1 MSFWSEL
8 AKGIAADL
16 ATDYVN
22 KRGADGAIEDI
33 GNLAKG
39 VKNFFSDDSSS
50 NEEGNAL
57 NEGFNEFMEAGD
69 YEGGIN
75 FIKEVYQ
82 GEKKDYIYN
91 YYIGFAYKQMGGS
104 DNLNKAIYHLQQSYN
119 NCQIGTDD
127 SRAIKEEL
135 DGAKEQKKYIDAWE
149 NTLST
154 INTQIE
160 KKNFQAAINTLNNF
174 YNKFDNGKKDFYYW
188 SNLFDI
194 HRAQECAKEDVFTH
208 TDSNLQFDLNKMRG
222 LANENTYE
230 IITEKEY
237 SLNMF
242 NYSVKLRRLKIKKEF
257 DIANIEI
264 EKYYST
270 DPNKNINESYWS
282 NLIYNYI
289 EALEQNV
296 TVSGSR
302 IQDLTNAKH
311 CLKQYARIVQTEED
325 LELRELEEL
334 EIQDMES
341 KLKELEGNQEKAENK
356 IEKNISSNDNEGT
369 KAHSENEY
377 LEELKMCYE
386 DGEITDK
393 ERRIL
398 DRLRKSL
405 GISEERAKELEAQ
418 CNPNMLSKDE
428 MEYAEEVKAVLEDGI
443 ITDKER
449 RLLNRLAKSLN
460 ISEERALEIE
470 KIIAKG

>member
-1 MSFWSEL
+1 MSFWKIAGEF
-8 AKGIAADL
+8 AKGFGQGYL
-16 ATDYVN
+16 EQ
-22 KRGADGAIEDI
+22 RGIDGTIEDI
-33 GNLAKG
+33 GSLAKG
-39 VKNFFSDDSSS
+39 VKNFFNDGDSS

-57 NEGFNEFMEAGD
+57 NEGFNEFIQDGY
-69 YEGGIN
+69 YEGAIN
-75 FIKEVYQ
+75 FIKQCYQ

-91 YYIGFAYKQMGGS
+91 YYLGFAYRQLG
-104 DNLNKAIYHLQQSYN
+104 DLTKAVHMLQQSYN
-119 NCQIGTDD
+119 TCPIGTDD
-127 SRAIKEEL
+127 SKTIKEEL
-135 DGAKEQKKYIDAWE
+135 DGVKEQKKYIDAWE
-149 NTLST
+149 ETLKNIQQQT
-154 INTQIE
+154 E
-160 KKNFQAAINTLNNF
+160 KKNFTSAINVLNNF
-174 YNKFDNGKKDFYYW
+174 YNRYDNGNKDFYYW

-230 IITEKEY
+230 VIREKEY

-242 NYSVKLRRLKIKKEF
+242 NYSVKLRKLKIKKEF

-325 LELRELEEL
+325 LELKELEEL
-334 EIQDMES
+334 EIQDIES
-341 KLKELEGNQEKAENK
+341 KLKELESNQEKTEIK
-356 IEKNISSNDNEGT
+356 IEKNTSSNDNKGT
-369 KAHSENEY
+369 KDHSENEY

-460 ISEERALEIE
+460 ISEERAVEIE